1 MPDTPLSLQRARAS
15 AAAAVRLLGTAA
27 AVLALSAFSAVAHA
41 ESIKISCGAVGQEL
55 ELCKRAAEQWAR
67 KTGHQVQVV
76 ATPNDASERL
86 ALFQQV
92 LAAGSDKIDVFQVD
106 VVWPGLLA
114 NHLLDLKPFSKGIEQ
129 SHFGAFVANNTV
141 RGRLVAMPWLANAG
155 LLFYRKDLLEKHGLK
170 VPATWTELGATARR
184 IMDAERAAGHDR
196 LWGYVWQG
204 RAYEGLSCNALEWLV
219 SHGAGTVVDSDG
231 RISVRN
237 AQAAQALKTAAG
249 WVGTISPKSVLN
261 YAEEEARGVFQAG
274 NAVFMRNWP
283 YAWAPAQAPESGIR
297 GKVGVA
303 VLPRGDVGGDTGRHA
318 ATLGGESLAV
328 SKYSRHA
335 ALAADLVMYMT
346 SADVQKERAL
356 VGSYNPTLPA
366 LYKDADIARVN
377 PFMAELAETF
387 TNAVARPTAATGTRY
402 NQVSNQFWN
411 AAHEVVSGKT
421 PANEALTRLD
431 ATLHRLSRGGKW
443 N

>member
-1 MPDTPLSLQRARAS
+1 
-15 AAAAVRLLGTAA
+15 
-27 AVLALSAFSAVAHA
+27 
-41 ESIKISCGAVGQEL
+41 
-55 ELCKRAAEQWAR
+55 
-67 KTGHQVQVV
+67 
-76 ATPNDASERL
+76 
-86 ALFQQV
+86 
-92 LAAGSDKIDVFQVD
+92 
-106 VVWPGLLA
+106 
-114 NHLLDLKPFSKGIEQ
+114 
-129 SHFGAFVANNTV
+129 
-141 RGRLVAMPWLANAG
+141 
-155 LLFYRKDLLEKHGLK
+155 
-170 VPATWTELGATARR
+170 
-184 IMDAERAAGHDR
+184 MDAERAAGHDR

-237 AQAAQALKTAAG
+237 AQAVQALKTAAG
-249 WVGTISPKSVLN
+249 WVGTISPRSVLN

-283 YAWAPAQAPESGIR
+283 YAWAPAQAADSVIR

-303 VLPRGDVGGDTGRHA
+303 VLPRGELGGQLGGDGGRHA

-328 SKYSRHA
+328 SRYTRHA

-356 VGSYNPTLPA
+356 IGSYNPTIPA
-366 LYKDADIARVN
+366 LYKDADIIRVN
-377 PFMAELAETF
+377 PYMAELADTF
-387 TNAVARPTAATGTRY
+387 TNAVARPTAATGAHY
-402 NQVSNQFWN
+402 SQVSAQFWN

-421 PANEALTRLD
+421 PADQALARLD
-431 ATLHRLSRGGKW
+431 AQLQRLTRGGKW

>member
-1 MPDTPLSLQRARAS
+1 MPDC
-15 AAAAVRLLGTAA
+15 RLLTRAA
-27 AVLALSAFSAVAHA
+27 AVLAASVPLLWLGPPAAHA

-55 ELCKRAAEQWAR
+55 ELCRGAAEQWAR
-67 KTGHQVQVV
+67 NTGHQVQVV

-114 NHLLDLKPFSKGIEQ
+114 NHLLDLKPFTKGAEQ
-129 SHFGAFVANNTV
+129 LHFGAFVANNTV
-141 RGRLVAMPWLANAG
+141 RGRLVAMPWFANAG
-155 LLFYRKDLLEKHGLK
+155 LLFYRRDLLDKHGQK
-170 VPATWTELGATARR
+170 VPATWAQLTQTARR
-184 IMDAERAAGHDR
+184 IMDAERAAGHTR

-237 AQAAQALKTAAG
+237 AQAAAALKTAAG

-283 YAWAPAQAPESGIR
+283 YAWAPAQAPESVIR

-303 VLPRGDVGGDTGRHA
+303 VLPRGEAGGGVGRTA

-328 SKYSRHA
+328 SKYSRHP
-335 ALAADLVMYMT
+335 ALAAELVLYMT
-346 SADVQKERAL
+346 SAAVQKERAL
-356 VGSYNPTLPA
+356 AGAYNPTIA
-366 LYKDADIARVN
+366 TLYRDGDIARVN
-377 PFMAELAETF
+377 PFMAELAGTF
-387 TNAVARPTAATGTRY
+387 TNAVARPTAATGSRY
-402 NQVSNQFWN
+402 NQVSSQFWN
-411 AAHEVVSGKT
+411 AAHEVISGRT
-421 PANEALTRLD
+421 PAEEALTRLD

-443 N
+443 